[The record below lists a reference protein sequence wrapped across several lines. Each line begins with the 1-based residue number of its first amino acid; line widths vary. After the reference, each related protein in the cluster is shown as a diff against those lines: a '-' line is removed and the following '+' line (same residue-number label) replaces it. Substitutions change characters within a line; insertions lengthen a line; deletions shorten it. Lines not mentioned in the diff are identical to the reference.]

1 MAIVKDFCLGI
12 CYVLIM
18 DSNAAFSENFVD
30 SKGEELEIKL
40 EDFKYDSLQ
49 IFCLQFAI
57 RA

>member
-1 MAIVKDFCLGI
+1 
-12 CYVLIM
+12 M
-18 DSNAAFSENFVD
+18 DINAAFSENFVD

-57 RA
+57 RTWMLEKLVKSLWI